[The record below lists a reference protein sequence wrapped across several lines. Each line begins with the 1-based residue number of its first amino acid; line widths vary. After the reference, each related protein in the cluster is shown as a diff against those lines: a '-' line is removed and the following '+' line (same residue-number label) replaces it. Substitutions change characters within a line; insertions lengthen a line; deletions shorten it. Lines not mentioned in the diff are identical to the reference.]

1 MWLFKKMGL
10 KEVSLTFGIA
20 VLFALLVGFT
30 IDAFYAAPEYIDF
43 CQENFY
49 GKPTPLYP
57 NKDANCTYNFDDQ
70 FITNCTKQKGN
81 VVYDYDKLGCQFIKG
96 CDFCQ
101 VTFEEANKEY
111 NTNLLWI
118 TAIVGLI
125 AIFVGMYAP
134 IYYDPIASGAIFGGI
149 LTLMYGTMRAFGNL
163 SKIARVIILAVELG
177 LLVWLG
183 IRKVLNLPKKG
194 KAAKSESGRTAGKK
208 AKKKK

>member
-1 MWLFKKMGL
+1 MGL

-30 IDAFYAAPEYIDF
+30 IDAFYTAPEYQDY
-43 CQENFY
+43 CSENFY
-49 GKPTPLYP
+49 AKPMLYP

-70 FITNCTKQKGN
+70 FISNCTREKGT
-81 VVYDYDKLGCQFIKG
+81 VAYDYDKYGCQIIKG

-101 VTFEEANKEY
+101 VTYEEANKKY

-194 KAAKSESGRTAGKK
+194 SKKQSGKTASKKS
-208 AKKKK
+208 KKKK